1 MSGPA
6 GTGEQVRALVGL
18 HLALERRTGEAL
30 LVVAPFGAV
39 ALLLLPMAVGTDI
52 PLLRQVGPGFYWLV
66 VLLFGV
72 MLTVRHSAEGGP
84 GPRALLAQ
92 CGVDPAARAIAR
104 VVADAVLLLA
114 FQLVLAPVAVALYDP
129 RVPGWP
135 WLLVVLPLVAIGLA
149 ALGALA
155 GAVSSGTAGR
165 AVLGPLLV
173 VPLAVPLLL
182 GATQVIEA
190 ARYARAPWPWFLLMG
205 LADLLALLAIVLAAP
220 ALEEAE

>member
-1 MSGPA
+1 MSRAVGA
-6 GTGEQVRALVGL
+6 GEQVRALVGL
-18 HLALERRTGEAL
+18 QLALERRTGEAL

-39 ALLLLPMAVGTDI
+39 ALLLLPMAVGTDV

-72 MLTVRHSAEGGP
+72 MLTVRHSAEDGP

-92 CGVDPAARAIAR
+92 CGVDPVARALAR

-114 FQLVLAPVAVALYDP
+114 FQLLLAPVAVALYDP
-129 RVPGWP
+129 RIPGWP
-135 WLLVVLPLVAIGLA
+135 ALLLVLPLVAVGLA

-155 GAVSSGTAGR
+155 GAVSAGVPGR

-190 ARYARAPWPWFLLMG
+190 AKYARAPWPWLVLMG
-205 LADLLALLAIVLAAP
+205 LAGLLALLATVLTAR
-220 ALEEAE
+220 ALEEAG

>member
-1 MSGPA
+1 MNGSAGP
-6 GTGEQVRALVGL
+6 GEQVRALVGL

-72 MLTVRHSAEGGP
+72 MLTVRHTAEDGP
-84 GPRALLAQ
+84 GAQALLAQ
-92 CGVDPAARAIAR
+92 CGVDPVARAVAR

-129 RVPGWP
+129 RIPGWP
-135 WLLVVLPLVAIGLA
+135 WLFAVLPLVAIGLA

-155 GAVSSGTAGR
+155 GAVSSGAPGR
-165 AVLGPLLV
+165 ALLGPLLV
-173 VPLAVPLLL
+173 LPLAVPLLL

-190 ARYARAPWPWFLLMG
+190 ARYARAPWPWLLLMG
-205 LADLLALLAIVLAAP
+205 LAELLALLATLLTAP
-220 ALEEAE
+220 SLEETE

>member
-1 MSGPA
+1 VSGVIRTA
-6 GTGEQVRALVGL
+6 EQVRALVQL
-18 HLALERRTGEAL
+18 QFALERRTGEAL

-52 PLLRQVGPGFYWLV
+52 PLLRQLGPGFYWLV

-72 MLTVRHSAEGGP
+72 MLTVRHSAEDGP
-84 GPRALLAQ
+84 GQKALLTQ

-104 VVADAVLLLA
+104 IVADAVLLLT
-114 FQLVLAPVAVALYDP
+114 FQLILVPVAVALYDP
-129 RVPGWP
+129 RIAGWP
-135 WLLVVLPLVAIGLA
+135 WLLIVLPLVAVGLA

-155 GAVSSGTAGR
+155 GAVSAGAPGR

-173 VPLAVPLLL
+173 VPLTVPLLL

-190 ARYARAPWPWFLLMG
+190 AKYAREPWPWFLLMG
-205 LADLLALLAIVLAAP
+205 LADLLTLLATVLAVP
-220 ALEEAE
+220 ELEEAE